1 MFASR
6 PHKCVYFM
14 SGLLQSFQ
22 NVTAYKASTSGD
34 KNFHS
39 TGNLRQLLLCL
50 QVTNQLYKKILY
62 SMSELMSMINR
73 LSDRSPGAALL
84 LELNRTL

>member
-1 MFASR
+1 M
-6 PHKCVYFM
+6 
-14 SGLLQSFQ
+14 
-22 NVTAYKASTSGD
+22 
-34 KNFHS
+34 
-39 TGNLRQLLLCL
+39 LLCL